1 MLKFF
6 RRIRQ
11 QLLTQNKLSKYLL
24 YAIGEIILVVIGIL
38 IALQIN
44 NWNEGRKRSQTE
56 VQLLQ
61 TMKQAIEYDIKQTK
75 FYMEGNERVVK
86 SCKIILNALDNDVP
100 YHDSLSLHFE
110 QANQWWKVL
119 ISKHAY
125 ENAKLY
131 GLDFIEHDFTRNQLS
146 SLYEGLWSFAET
158 LDERQAMYYYQT
170 VTPVL
175 SDLFESIDHNWHIA
189 EKGNVP
195 YDYEALKKDKTYRNI
210 LNTNIGNRENYNAWI
225 QLARSNMTT
234 LQEFL
239 KNEIENR

>member
-131 GLDFIEHDFTRNQLS
+131 GLDFIEHDFTRKQLS

-175 SDLFESIDHNWHIA
+175 SDLFESIDHNWQS
-189 EKGNVP
+189 P
-195 YDYEALKKDKTYRNI
+195 KKVM
-210 LNTNIGNRENYNAWI
+210 
-225 QLARSNMTT
+225 SPMNMK
-234 LQEFL
+234 L
-239 KNEIENR
+239 